1 MVENKFKKV
10 EREYVLSDSS
20 VNDYGFRLLT
30 SGYQIDEFRKN
41 PIGYYMHKR
50 DDGVVVKWEGLR
62 VEGDQ
67 VKAMPCIN
75 LTAARGQQT
84 LDEVEAGFLNAASV
98 GHFVILEASND
109 EHLKLPGQT
118 GPTITKWFNRECSLV
133 DIGSNFSS
141 ISLYS
146 ADGQEIKLADL
157 MSGTQQ
163 ESLLIFKSDIMN
175 PITLSLPDLAAM
187 RTEGITATDAAGLL
201 TQIKELKL
209 KAETA
214 SAKNVTLEGEKAA
227 LQVNIDTLKGEATN
241 KEVEQMLA
249 SALTA
254 GKITVPIKTQ
264 LASVY
269 AGKPDLLKIDLESR
283 GAYTPIAAAL
293 AATGGHGIGTQGE
306 YADLQ
311 KATWDDLHKTNK
323 LPNLK
328 SKFPD
333 LYKEK
338 YKGKYGVYPTP

>member
-1 MVENKFKKV
+1 
-10 EREYVLSDSS
+10 
-20 VNDYGFRLLT
+20 
-30 SGYQIDEFRKN
+30 
-41 PIGYYMHKR
+41 
-50 DDGVVVKWEGLR
+50 
-62 VEGDQ
+62 
-67 VKAMPCIN
+67 
-75 LTAARGQQT
+75 
-84 LDEVEAGFLNAASV
+84 V

-109 EHLKLPGQT
+109 DHLKMPGQT
-118 GPTITKWFNRECSLV
+118 GPTITKWYNRECSLV

-141 ISLYS
+141 IALYS

-157 MSGTQQ
+157 MSGSSAGLTMTVDDK
-163 ESLLIFKSDIMN
+163 SLLIFKSDIMN
-175 PITLSLPDLAAM
+175 PITLSLPDLAALK
-187 RTEGITATDAAGLL
+187 TEGITAVDAAGLL

-209 KAETA
+209 RANTAELQKTA
-214 SAKNVTLEGEKAA
+214 METEKAA

-249 SALTA
+249 SALAA

-283 GAYTPIAAAL
+283 GAYTPVAAAL
-293 AATGGHGIGTQGE
+293 AAGGGAAGGTTGE

-311 KATWDDLHKTNK
+311 KTKWDDLHKTNK

-338 YKGKYGVYPTP
+338 YKEKYGVYPS